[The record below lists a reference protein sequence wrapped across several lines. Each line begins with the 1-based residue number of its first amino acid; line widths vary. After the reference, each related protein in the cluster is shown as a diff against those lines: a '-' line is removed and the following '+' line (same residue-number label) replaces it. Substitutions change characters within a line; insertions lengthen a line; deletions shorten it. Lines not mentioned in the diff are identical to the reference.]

1 MTWTLDNGTIVLQ
14 NFVNKD
20 EAWELWVF
28 ICNLFLKDCTADKID
43 YWGNDYLDLVWNM
56 TGTAECCYTDGCND
70 NREEKPTTLTT
81 TTTDTTTA
89 TTSHE
94 VTESSEDSQDKDII
108 EDEDIIFSVDC
119 SPCENIQW
127 SVCASDPGRKNIQNI
142 GSVAI
147 IRPQK
152 SPCSCIPGFLPLY
165 ERQNLVKCVD
175 PIIKTS
181 SLMGR

>member
-1 MTWTLDNGTIVLQ
+1 MLWG
-14 NFVNKD
+14 
-20 EAWELWVF
+20 LWVF

-81 TTTDTTTA
+81 TLTTT

-108 EDEDIIFSVDC
+108 EDEDTIFSVDC
-119 SPCENIQW
+119 SQCQDIQHQW
-127 SVCASDPGRKNIQNI
+127 SNCPSDPGRKNIRIN
-142 GSVAI
+142 
-147 IRPQK
+147 
-152 SPCSCIPGFLPLY
+152 C
-165 ERQNLVKCVD
+165 
-175 PIIKTS
+175 IKTAPAPALQDCACLDKELWHQKAS
-181 SLMGR
+181 QTLYFQVKNSFIF